1 MNKCYSRTVERLK
14 KKEREEEENENE
26 EKSEVKW
33 CEMVEGL
40 QKAAENR

>member
-14 KKEREEEENENE
+14 RERKEENE